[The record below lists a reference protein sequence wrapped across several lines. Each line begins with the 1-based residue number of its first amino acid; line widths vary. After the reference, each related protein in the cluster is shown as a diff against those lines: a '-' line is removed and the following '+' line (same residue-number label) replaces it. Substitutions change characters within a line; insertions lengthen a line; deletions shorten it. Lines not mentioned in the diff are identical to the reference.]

1 MDDRSATTPGFVAVA
16 DDNFKNVWSVGNP
29 GSNDLVGAGKQNIV
43 GIRKNSGNGKNF
55 DTRIWYKNKQ

>member
-1 MDDRSATTPGFVAVA
+1 MT

-29 GSNDLVGAGKQNIV
+29 GSNDLVGAANQNLV

-55 DTRIWYKNKQ
+55 DTRVWYKNKQ